1 MAIRWGAPAVA
12 LQGGG
17 RRGDRRVRRGT
28 IANALRRVPVAIGCG
43 GVAALSLAAT
53 QRGATERVSTN
64 VVTIM
69 VVAALLVHGPRRRDL
84 LRRTRLFLLAALG
97 TAFTA
102 AVLPPL
108 YDAVVGHA
116 PPTPWISDYIGL
128 GYVPFAVAGLL
139 SFPTASPRLG
149 HRARALADGLLA
161 GTSLWYLLL
170 TLGVSRGTDG
180 RGIAGVVALA
190 YPVGDVFVLSAGLAV
205 LARTSALCRRMVLW
219 MVAGF
224 GVVAANDI
232 WSAMSHGAAA
242 QKGSQMLYQ
251 AALVLFVGA
260 AATPP
265 TPAETRDDL
274 AGGSSWAFSVAPF
287 LPLFACMV
295 MTTRTIL
302 RDEGMPR
309 AEVIPALGV
318 AIALG
323 IRQLAASRD
332 RQRLVLALLDRE
344 KSLEAALRRDELTG
358 LANRLGLTEWLDH
371 ALARASLGPVA
382 IALLDL
388 DDFKLIN
395 DNHGHAVGDGV
406 LKEIAR
412 RLTDAVRRDDVV
424 ARLGGDE
431 FAVIATGVD
440 EERRHRLAERLL
452 RCFDAPIEIGEQR
465 FVVATSIGIVVGQRG
480 ESGSGLLSHADAAMY
495 RAKAERA
502 GSSTVKVLTGEDRR
516 DVSRDLRI
524 REEIAAPEMRQIHV
538 VYQPVVDLAT
548 GWIRGVEALARWR
561 HPELGSVRP
570 DVFIPFAEQAGSI
583 GAIGDHVLATA
594 LADLV
599 ELQGLRPAHRLAVGV
614 NVSPRQLASSGFV
627 ERVLALIE
635 WHSLAADQ
643 LVLEITEQAFEADL
657 EPVAESVGRLAAAGV
672 SIAVDDFGTGYS
684 SLRYLQRLRLEIM
697 KIDRTF
703 VSEVMT
709 CNTSRDLVCA
719 VAAMGN
725 TLGLQVI
732 AEGIETI
739 DQLRILQEINCEL
752 GQGYLFSPPMH
763 VSDMARLLE
772 REHVYPVGA
781 GEAAPVLIPGPAK
794 PPAGVVPA
802 QGALPAR

>member
-1 MAIRWGAPAVA
+1 MALRSRKFPRVRHLGH
-12 LQGGG
+12 
-17 RRGDRRVRRGT
+17 DRRAPRGVT
-28 IANALRRVPVAIGCG
+28 ARVLRRVPLAIAFAGL
-43 GVAALSLAAT
+43 AALSLVASEGGRA
-53 QRGATERVSTN
+53 ERAWTAVG
-64 VVTIM
+64 TI
-69 VVAALLVHGPRRRDL
+69 VVAGMLLLHRPRRRDPIGRARVL
-84 LRRTRLFLLAALG
+84 LFGALAMALI
-97 TAFTA
+97 AIA
-102 AVLPPL
+102 LP
-108 YDAVVGHA
+108 YAYRAMTGHM
-116 PPTPWISDYIGL
+116 PVEPGIDDYVGL
-128 GYVPFAVAGLL
+128 GYVPFALAALL

-149 HRARALADGLLA
+149 HHARAVADGMLA
-161 GTSLWYLLL
+161 GSSLWYLLL
-170 TLGVSRGTDG
+170 TLGVNHGAGTDG
-180 RGIAGVVALA
+180 ARGAVALA
-190 YPVGDVFVLSAGLAV
+190 YPIAGVFVLSAGLAV
-205 LARTSALCRRMVLW
+205 LARTSAACRQMVLW

-224 GVVAANDI
+224 AAVAASGI
-232 WSAMSHGAAA
+232 WSAMYPGAGSVHG
-242 QKGSQMLYQ
+242 SRMLYQ

-260 AATPP
+260 AAVPP
-265 TPAETRDDL
+265 VRASLTDEV
-274 AGGSSWAFSVAPF
+274 AGESSWVFAVAPF

-295 MTTRTIL
+295 MTTRMIL
-302 RDEGMPR
+302 RGESMPD

-323 IRQLAASRD
+323 ARQLAVGRD
-332 RQRLVLALLDRE
+332 RKRLVLALLDRE

-371 ALARASLGPVA
+371 ALARASLWPVG

-395 DNHGHAVGDGV
+395 DNHGHAIGDKV

-412 RLTDAVRRDDVV
+412 RLTGAVRREDVV

-431 FAVIATGVD
+431 FAIVATGVD
-440 EERRHRLAERLL
+440 EQRRHRLAERLL
-452 RCFDAPIEIGEQR
+452 RCFDEPIEIGEQR

-495 RAKAERA
+495 RAKADRA
-502 GSSTVKVLTGEDRR
+502 GSSTVKVLTGDDRI

-524 REEIAAPEMRQIHV
+524 REEIASPEMRQIHV

-548 GWIRGVEALARWR
+548 GRIRGVEALARWR
-561 HPELGSVRP
+561 HPDLGTVRP

-583 GAIGDHVLATA
+583 GMIGDHVLATA

-599 ELQGLRPAHRLAVGV
+599 ELQALRPNHRLAVGV
-614 NVSPRQLASSGFV
+614 NVSPRQLASPGFV

-635 WHSLAADQ
+635 WHSLEPDQ

-657 EPVAESVGRLAAAGV
+657 EPVAESVGRLAGAGV

-684 SLRYLQRLRLEIM
+684 SLRYLQRLSLEIM

-709 CNTSRDLVCA
+709 RSTSRDLVCA
-719 VAAMGN
+719 VAAMGS

-739 DQLRILQEINCEL
+739 DQLRVLQEINCEL
-752 GQGYLFSPPMH
+752 GQGYLFSPPVH

-772 REHVYPVGA
+772 SDHVYPVGS
-781 GEAAPVLIPGPAK
+781 GDAAPVS
-794 PPAGVVPA
+794 VPV
-802 QGALPAR
+802 G

>member
-1 MAIRWGAPAVA
+1 MRVLRRLPLAVGCGTLTA
-12 LQGGG
+12 ASMVASQ
-17 RRGDRRVRRGT
+17 RGT
-28 IANALRRVPVAIGCG
+28 TVRV
-43 GVAALSLAAT
+43 T
-53 QRGATERVSTN
+53 TN
-64 VVTIM
+64 VITVV
-69 VVAALLVHGPRRRDL
+69 VVAVLLMEGPRRRDL
-84 LRRTRLFLLAALG
+84 LRRPRVLLLGALAMPFVAG
-97 TAFTA
+97 LLTVGYTT
-102 AVLPPL
+102 
-108 YDAVVGHA
+108 VVGHA
-116 PPTPWISDYIGL
+116 PPSPWIADYVTL
-128 GYVPFAVAGLL
+128 GYVPLAVAGLL
-139 SFPTASPRLG
+139 SFPTASPRFG

-161 GTSLWYLLL
+161 ATSLWYLLL
-170 TLGVSRGTDG
+170 TFGVTHDIGATG
-180 RGIAGVVALA
+180 LAGHVNLA
-190 YPVGDVFVLSAGLAV
+190 YAVGDVFVASAGLAV
-205 LARTSALCRRMVLW
+205 LARTSAVCRRMVVW

-224 GVVAANDI
+224 GVVAATDI
-232 WSAMSHGAAA
+232 WSAVSQGSAVQTGSHF
-242 QKGSQMLYQ
+242 LYQ
-251 AALVLFVGA
+251 AGLVLFVGA
-260 AATPP
+260 AAMPPVRSTPS
-265 TPAETRDDL
+265 EDL
-274 AGGSSWAFSVAPF
+274 SAGSSWPFALAPF
-287 LPLFACMV
+287 LPLIASMV
-295 MTTRTIL
+295 MTTRTIAL
-302 RDEGMPR
+302 GQGMPR
-309 AEVIPALGV
+309 DQVVPALGV

-323 IRQLAASRD
+323 IRQLAVSRD

-371 ALARASLGPVA
+371 ALARASCWPVA

-395 DNHGHAVGDGV
+395 DNHGHAIGDKV
-406 LKEIAR
+406 LQEIAG
-412 RLTDAVRRDDVV
+412 RLTAVVRRDDVV

-431 FAVIATGVD
+431 FAIVATGVD
-440 EERRHRLAERLL
+440 EERRHRLAERLV
-452 RCFDAPIEIGEQR
+452 RCFDAPIEIGDQR

-495 RAKAERA
+495 RAKADRA
-502 GSSTVKVLTGEDRR
+502 GSSTVKVLSGDDRI

-524 REEIAAPEMRQIHV
+524 REEIAAPEIRQIHV

-548 GWIRGVEALARWR
+548 GRIRGVEALARWC

-570 DVFIPFAEQAGSI
+570 DVFIPLAEQAGSI

-599 ELQGLRPAHRLAVGV
+599 ELQALRPAHRLAVGV
-614 NVSPRQLASSGFV
+614 NVSPRQLASPGFV
-627 ERVLALIE
+627 ERVLALID
-635 WHSLAADQ
+635 WHSLETDQ

-684 SLRYLQRLRLEIM
+684 SLRYLQRLSLEIM

-709 CNTSRDLVCA
+709 CSTSRDLVCA

-763 VSDMARLLE
+763 ASDMARLLE
-772 REHVYPVGA
+772 RDHVYPVGS
-781 GEAAPVLIPGPAK
+781 GDAAPVT
-794 PPAGVVPA
+794 VPV
-802 QGALPAR
+802 G